1 MRIYHPLRQV
11 FGVFDKADVNS
22 DEREVSNNVESFKE
36 CVSQMIQ
43 ERREE
48 LQQPG
53 CNTKN

>member
-1 MRIYHPLRQV
+1 MRIYHPLRQI

-36 CVSQMIQ
+36 CVSQMIS

-48 LQQPG
+48 L
-53 CNTKN
+53 